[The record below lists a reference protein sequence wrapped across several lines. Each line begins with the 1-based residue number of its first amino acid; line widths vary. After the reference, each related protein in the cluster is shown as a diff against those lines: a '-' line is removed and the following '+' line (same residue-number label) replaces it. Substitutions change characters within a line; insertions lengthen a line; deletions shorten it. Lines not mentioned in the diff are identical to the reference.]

1 MKAHKY
7 FDGMADQNKL
17 FLGIPVNCM
26 VCGLLCVKKDRLF
39 VNPDDGQIIHYD
51 CFVFLLTRLQSGLN
65 DN

>member
-1 MKAHKY
+1 MKADKY

-17 FLGIPVNCM
+17 FLGIPINCM

-51 CFVFLLTRLQSGLN
+51 CFVSALNYKSGLN

>member
-1 MKAHKY
+1 
-7 FDGMADQNKL
+7 MADQNKL

-51 CFVFLLTRLQSGLN
+51 CFVSALNYKSGLN